1 MGRVRE
7 AQQQKGSVAPGEL
20 LSYYAPMAAQMQVPP
35 GTRSRHQALDLPTTS
50 YAQLAWPPKGPSP
63 EDGAAKLDER
73 QYGRNCYPPRSMP
86 SAVALDNDSAPRSPA
101 RQGPE
106 ESPPTAANP
115 SDVLLVDLG
124 SRSLLQEDLEKALRL
139 WTRPSILIAGRNSL
153 DRLPANVPGT
163 ILYLDLSWNR
173 LASLEGFAALPILR
187 ELDVS
192 HNSVQDMLGLVS
204 NADLRVLRI
213 SHNRIRRIEG
223 IHQLRHL
230 EEADFSHNL
239 LKTKVDVRA
248 LSLNAALR
256 RLRIEGNPYCSTGV
270 QHGTYQIA
278 LQHLLPGMS
287 LLDGKPPPV
296 LSLSLSSTMPLPPP
310 PRPPAPGKP
319 ADHHRLSGRRGP
331 HRTSRGPPSS
341 CSPDRR
347 GSGSIR
353 EGFMASSSLDFVGDL
368 SVERRWRDSAVA
380 GRSLYPQFAP
390 NSHQRAAAS
399 GGVGGGTRVRGS
411 GDGDGGRGR
420 EPCIKVTTGGGGP
433 TVAPGSYAEIFV
445 AALRKEGSTLRAV
458 VDDPAAAAATATAGV
473 SNSSTLTPMQ
483 KGATAAAATTTKRQQ
498 QQQPPGHS
506 AAAQASHGETARGA
520 ARREAWSQARR
531 EGAVGD
537 GKMQGQR
544 TSYRQR
550 TSAPGVGVSDNVKNR
565 RALGVRSLEPTTRS
579 ARRRTPAAAAPSRRP
594 RQAAGGGGDQA
605 FETDGSAGGVGG
617 ASSSPKLSR
626 GGAADPRSSSRNSSG
641 SNARGGRRL
650 GGEYLAKPGATR
662 QPVGISNSRRRQT
675 PSTASR
681 GATVPTRGRG
691 GTRSGGSGG
700 GKTVRSALSK
710 ASAAGAGAGGGG
722 RPNGSVRSP
731 SSYRFRTTL
740 GRRGSQQPPRPLAPV
755 ASPWTPR
762 EDARPWG
769 WGGGEGGDRGHR
781 EDDEDDEIS
790 DVDVAAHDD
799 HVLSYGDGGSGG
811 EGTFVSPLST
821 AGILHRISSSRR
833 SSAAAAGPAA
843 PLSAAAA
850 AAASSGAATTPG
862 SVTRGDRLQHQAGAQ
877 RNQWQDS
884 DPGVRESGG
893 GGASSA
899 AATEGDH
906 VRAGASQRQRPRL
919 FSSRR
924 RWKRWERGW
933 PTGLDVPRRSP

>member
-7 AQQQKGSVAPGEL
+7 AQHQKGSVASGEL
-20 LSYYAPMAAQMQVPP
+20 LPYYAPMTQMKIPA
-35 GTRSRHQALDLPTTS
+35 GTRNRHQAYDVPTTT
-50 YAQLAWPPKGPSP
+50 YAQLAWPPKGTSP
-63 EDGAAKLDER
+63 EDGAAKLDDR
-73 QYGRNCYPPRSMP
+73 QYGRNHCPPRSMP
-86 SAVALDNDSAPRSPA
+86 SAVAMDDDPAPRSPA
-101 RQGPE
+101 RPGPE
-106 ESPPTAANP
+106 ESLPTAANP

-173 LASLEGFAALPILR
+173 LASLEGFAALPNLR

-204 NADLRVLRI
+204 NVDLRVLRI

-223 IHQLRHL
+223 IHQLKRL
-230 EEADFSHNL
+230 EEVDFSHNL

-287 LLDGKPPPV
+287 LLDGKAPPV

-319 ADHHRLSGRRGP
+319 GDHHRHNSRRMP
-331 HRTSRGPPSS
+331 HRTSRGTPSS

-380 GRSLYPQFAP
+380 GRSQFTP
-390 NSHQRAAAS
+390 DSHQRAVAR
-399 GGVGGGTRVRGS
+399 GGVRGGVRVRGG
-411 GDGDGGRGR
+411 GDGNGGRGR

-445 AALRKEGSTLRAV
+445 AGMRKEGSTSRV
-458 VDDPAAAAATATAGV
+458 GIDDPAAATTSGV
-473 SNSSTLTPMQ
+473 SNSSTLAPTQ
-483 KGATAAAATTTKRQQ
+483 KGAAGAATTQRQ
-498 QQQPPGHS
+498 QQQPPGHR
-506 AAAQASHGETARGA
+506 AAAQRGA

-537 GKMQGQR
+537 GKMQEQR
-544 TSYRQR
+544 TSHRQR
-550 TSAPGVGVSDNVKNR
+550 KVAPGVGGGDIARNR

-579 ARRRTPAAAAPSRRP
+579 ARRRTPAAAASSRHP
-594 RQAAGGGGDQA
+594 RQASGAGGDQA
-605 FETDGSAGGVGG
+605 FDTDGSAGGVGG
-617 ASSSPKLSR
+617 GTSSSSKLGR
-626 GGAADPRSSSRNSSG
+626 GGAVNPRISVRSNSG
-641 SNARGGRRL
+641 SNARVGRRV
-650 GGEYLAKPGATR
+650 GGDSWAKPGATR
-662 QPVGISNSRRRQT
+662 KPASISNSRSRQT

-681 GATVPTRGRG
+681 GETVTVRGRG
-691 GTRSGGSGG
+691 GTRSGGG
-700 GKTVRSALSK
+700 GKTARSALSK
-710 ASAAGAGAGGGG
+710 DSRAEGSGGGK
-722 RPNGSVRSP
+722 PNGNARSP

-740 GRRGSQQPPRPLAPV
+740 GRRGSQQPPRPTAPV

-769 WGGGEGGDRGHR
+769 WGGGKGSDRGGD
-781 EDDEDDEIS
+781 EDDEDDEIRV
-790 DVDVAAHDD
+790 VDAIAHDD
-799 HVLSYGDGGSGG
+799 RVLGYGDGGSGG

-833 SSAAAAGPAA
+833 SSAVAAG
-843 PLSAAAA
+843 LSAPPSA
-850 AAASSGAATTPG
+850 AAASSGAVQT
-862 SVTRGDRLQHQAGAQ
+862 GDRPQHQAGAP

-884 DPGVRESGG
+884 EPGVRESGG

-899 AATEGDH
+899 AATEVFRG
-906 VRAGASQRQRPRL
+906 GASKRKRPRL
-919 FSSRR
+919 FSFRR
-924 RWKRWERGW
+924 RRRRWERGSSN
-933 PTGLDVPRRSP
+933 GRDVPRRSP